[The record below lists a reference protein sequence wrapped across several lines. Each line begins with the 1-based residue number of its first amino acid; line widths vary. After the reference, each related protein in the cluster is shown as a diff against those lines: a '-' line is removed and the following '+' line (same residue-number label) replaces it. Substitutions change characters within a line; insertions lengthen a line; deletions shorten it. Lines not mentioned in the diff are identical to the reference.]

1 MPIEISPISNTGL
14 PKKPTLA
21 VVYSDRSSLTETYC
35 YFDGKGWGPRTDN
48 PHEALCGAEIGQLF
62 PEVENWWGHQRGEIL
77 SWREV
82 TITPTKENPF
92 AQLKLPLEPSFE
104 QNITDTAY
112 TEFVVTR
119 VKDASEILLTIT
131 PTKINLWHAA
141 TGISGEAG
149 KFLDC
154 IKKHV
159 VYAQPLNRENAIEE
173 LGDLE
178 FYMEQARQQLGVS
191 REEVLA
197 ANVAKLEKR
206 YPISYTDQAAK
217 ERKDKE

>member
-1 MPIEISPISNTGL
+1 MPIEISPISHSGL

-21 VVYSDRSSLTETYC
+21 VVASSWNPQEEKFC
-35 YFDGKGWGPRTDN
+35 YFDGITWGPRTDDYQDAFCGVKFGE
-48 PHEALCGAEIGQLF
+48 PFKLHEA
-62 PEVENWWGHQRGEIL
+62 WWPHQRGEIL

-92 AQLKLPLEPSFE
+92 DHIKLPEPVPLETPSE
-104 QNITDTAY
+104 IGY
-112 TEFVVTR
+112 PMFVSAR
-119 VKDASEILLTIT
+119 VKSPVEIDLALTYE
-131 PTKINLWHAA
+131 KVNLWHAA

-149 KFLDC
+149 EFLDC

>member
-1 MPIEISPISNTGL
+1 MPLEISPISNTGL

-21 VVYSDRSSLTETYC
+21 VVASSWNPQEEKFC
-35 YFDGKGWGPRTDN
+35 YFDGEGWGPRTDN
-48 PHEALCGAEIGQLF
+48 YQEALCGVKFGELF
-62 PEVENWWGHQRGEIL
+62 RIHENWWPHQRGEIL

-92 AQLKLPLEPSFE
+92 DHIKLPEAPE
-104 QNITDTAY
+104 QKVPVAGY
-112 TEFVVTR
+112 SAFVAAR
-119 VKDASEILLTIT
+119 VKHPFDILDALL
-131 PTKINLWHAA
+131 PSKVNLWHAA

-149 KFLDC
+149 EFLDC

-159 VYAQPLNRENAIEE
+159 VYSQPLNRENAIEE

>member
-1 MPIEISPISNTGL
+1 MPLDISPISNTGL

-21 VVYSDRSSLTETYC
+21 VVYTDKSPMKETFC
-35 YFDGKGWGPRTDN
+35 YFDGSIWGPTTLMAI
-48 PHEALCGAEIGQLF
+48 EAFWGISLGEAFKEPLK
-62 PEVENWWGHQRGEIL
+62 WWPHQRGNVL

-92 AQLKLPLEPSFE
+92 DHIKLPELPE
-104 QNITDTAY
+104 QKVPVSAY
-112 TEFVVTR
+112 SAFVAAR
-119 VKDASEILLTIT
+119 VKHPFDILDALLPSEV
-131 PTKINLWHAA
+131 NLWHAA

-149 KFLDC
+149 EFLDC

>member
-21 VVYSDRSSLTETYC
+21 VVYSDWTPTKEAFC
-35 YFDGKGWGPRTDN
+35 YFDGKGWGPRDN
-48 PHEALCGAEIGQLF
+48 APDGALCGAEIGQPF
-62 PEVENWWGHQRGEIL
+62 PEIENWWGHQRGEIL

-82 TITPTKENPF
+82 TITPTKKNPF
-92 AQLKLPLEPSFE
+92 DHIKLPELPE
-104 QNITDTAY
+104 QKVPVSAY
-112 TEFVVTR
+112 SVFVAAR
-119 VKDASEILLTIT
+119 VKNPFDILDALS
-131 PTKINLWHAA
+131 PSQVNLCHAA

>member
-1 MPIEISPISNTGL
+1 MPIEISPISHSGL

-21 VVYSDRSSLTETYC
+21 VVYSNRSPLTETYC
-35 YFDGKGWGPRTDN
+35 YFDGKGWGPRDN
-48 PHEALCGAEIGQLF
+48 DPDGALCGAEIGQLF
-62 PEVENWWGHQRGEIL
+62 PEVENWWPHQRGEIL

-92 AQLKLPLEPSFE
+92 DHIKLPELPE
-104 QNITDTAY
+104 QKVPVSAY
-112 TEFVVTR
+112 SAFVAAR
-119 VKDASEILLTIT
+119 VKHPFDILDALLPSEV
-131 PTKINLWHAA
+131 NLWHAA

-149 KFLDC
+149 EFLDC
-154 IKKHV
+154 VKKHV
-159 VYAQPLNRENAIEE
+159 VYSQPLNRENAIEE

-217 ERKDKE
+217 DRKDKE

>member
-21 VVYSDRSSLTETYC
+21 VVYSDKSPMKETFC
-35 YFDGKGWGPRTDN
+35 YFDGKGWGPRDDD
-48 PHEALCGAEIGQLF
+48 PDGALCGAEIGQLF
-62 PEVENWWGHQRGEIL
+62 PEVENWWPHQRGEIL

-92 AQLKLPLEPSFE
+92 DHIKLPEPAPE
-104 QNITDTAY
+104 VKARGPGYPT
-112 TEFVVTR
+112 FVAAR
-119 VKDASEILLTIT
+119 VKSPYEILTSLT
-131 PTKINLWHAA
+131 PSKANLWHAA

-149 KFLDC
+149 EFLDC

-178 FYMEQARQQLGVS
+178 FYMEQARQQLGIS

>member
-21 VVYSDRSSLTETYC
+21 VVASSWNPQEEKFC
-35 YFDGKGWGPRTDN
+35 YFDGITWGPRTDDYQD
-48 PHEALCGAEIGQLF
+48 ALCGVKFGEPFKLH
-62 PEVENWWGHQRGEIL
+62 EVWWPHQRGEIL

-82 TITPTKENPF
+82 ALTPTKENPF
-92 AQLKLPLEPSFE
+92 DHIKLPELPE
-104 QNITDTAY
+104 QKVPVSAY
-112 TEFVVTR
+112 SAFVAAR
-119 VKDASEILLTIT
+119 VKHPFDILDALLPSEV
-131 PTKINLWHAA
+131 NLWHAA

-149 KFLDC
+149 EFLDC
-154 IKKHV
+154 VKKHV
-159 VYAQPLNRENAIEE
+159 VYSQPLNRENAIEE

-197 ANVAKLEKR
+197 ASVAKLEKR

-217 ERKDKE
+217 DRKDKE